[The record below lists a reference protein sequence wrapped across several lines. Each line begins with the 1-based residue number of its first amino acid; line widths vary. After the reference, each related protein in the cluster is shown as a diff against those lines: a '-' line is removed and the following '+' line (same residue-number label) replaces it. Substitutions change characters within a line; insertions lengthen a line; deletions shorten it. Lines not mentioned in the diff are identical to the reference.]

1 MTSVDVDMH
10 ENTDTPPT
18 RRGDD
23 ADAGSLSSILK
34 THGTCPIC
42 LSLFVDPHCVAT
54 CGHTFCHACAS
65 AALDAASADD
75 GGSTTTTR
83 AARCP
88 TCSMEFTSNQLVPNA
103 AVRAMVEEMR
113 LARETDAEL
122 RSAREKASAPT
133 SLDALTPLVK
143 HLGERHREMVL
154 ESRAASREVL
164 KEFLLES
171 RDRKRESAEAL
182 ERELRCLD
190 ADIEAVK
197 REIRAL
203 GGEESPSR
211 YAETKKKSRGETRDK
226 GMIAHAMQAL
236 GLMSETSA
244 ASTSQVVTDAAKRR
258 RVLQQ
263 FSELQAWY
271 SNRRSARGGGGGGDG
286 NEDGQSGHDLDA
298 MEDFSTLIDTSKR
311 YSQMTVAAEISDGDP
326 ANPSTIVSSIEFDST
341 QENFATAGV
350 SKRIQFYNL
359 SDVLNGSQHARDE
372 ITASSKISCLSFN
385 KFVNEH
391 IAASDYEGVVSIWD
405 VERKSVVVEFEEHEK
420 RIWTVDYCRS
430 DPRLLVSGSDD
441 GLVKIWN
448 TDQPASVHEIDMRAN
463 VCCAQYSPDSAH
475 SIAVGCVDQKV
486 YLFDLRR
493 INEPLQVLSGHEKA
507 VSYVK
512 FLNANELASA
522 STDNAINVW
531 NAQKGELSCAL
542 KGHVNERNFV
552 GLTVSNDHIAC
563 GSETNEVYIYRKDL
577 PLPIASVNCSR
588 EQSDA
593 RRFISA
599 CTWRNDDATLIAANS
614 AGIIKV
620 LRAP

>member
-1 MTSVDVDMH
+1 MTSVDVDMRD
-10 ENTDTPPT
+10 NTDTPPPT
-18 RRGDD
+18 MRHAAD
-23 ADAGSLSSILK
+23 ADASSLSNILK

-42 LSLFVDPHCVAT
+42 LSLFVNPHCVAA
-54 CGHTFCHACAS
+54 CGHTFCHACAT
-65 AALDAASADD
+65 AALDASALAED
-75 GGSTTTTR
+75 GSTR

-88 TCSMEFTSNQLVPNA
+88 TCSMGFTSNQLVPNA
-103 AVRAMVEEMR
+103 AVQAMVEEMR
-113 LARETDAEL
+113 RARETDAEL

-171 RDRKRESAEAL
+171 RDRKRESAAAL

-190 ADIEAVK
+190 ADIDAVK

-211 YAETKKKSRGETRDK
+211 DAETKKKSQGETRDK

-236 GLMSETSA
+236 GLTSETSA

-263 FSELQAWY
+263 FNELQTWY
-271 SNRRSARGGGGGGDG
+271 SNRRCARGGGT
-286 NEDGQSGHDLDA
+286 NEDGQSNHNSDA
-298 MEDFSTLIDTSKR
+298 MEDFSALIDTFKR

-359 SDVLNGSQHARDE
+359 GDVLNGSQHARDE
-372 ITASSKISCLSFN
+372 ITASSKISCLSYN

-405 VERKSVVVEFEEHEK
+405 VERKSVVIEFEEHEK
-420 RIWTVDYCRS
+420 RIWTVDYCKS

-448 TDQPASVHEIDMRAN
+448 TDQPGSVHEIDMRAN
-463 VCCAQYSPDSAH
+463 VCCAQYSPESAH

-577 PLPIASVNCSR
+577 PLPIASVDFSK

-599 CTWRNDDATLIAANS
+599 CTWRNDDSTLIAANS